1 VRRSIFSLILT
12 AGIMIGQTRP
22 DVSVV
27 KAHPDSVSCGDVRVL
42 TGGQLEAG
50 CFTLELMIRE
60 GLNILPNQLS
70 GGPDWVRHDRWDIS
84 AKAASVAGKPDED
97 IYRQLLM
104 GVAVERF
111 SLKLHSEKRSAKGF
125 ALVVAEKEKPG
136 PGLRLNSG
144 EPHSFSVKAGPSLSG
159 RAITMGELA
168 SWLRIPAGAVG
179 TVVDQTGLAGTYDV
193 DLRWAPLQSSR
204 TSDPGAEPVI
214 FSALR
219 EQLGLKLV
227 SAQVD
232 EEMYEIQGAERPAP
246 N

>member
-1 VRRSIFSLILT
+1 
-12 AGIMIGQTRP
+12 MIGQTRP

-27 KAHPDSVSCGDVRVL
+27 KAHPDRVACADVRVL
-42 TGGQLEAG
+42 PGGQFEAG

-84 AKAASVAGKPDED
+84 AKAASLAGKPDED

-104 GVAVERF
+104 GVVVERF

-125 ALVVAEKEKPG
+125 VLVVAEKEKPG

-144 EPHSFSVKAGPSLSG
+144 EPHSFSVKAGPSLS
-159 RAITMGELA
+159 
-168 SWLRIPAGAVG
+168 V
-179 TVVDQTGLAGTYDV
+179 AGTYDV

-219 EQLGLKLV
+219 QQLGLKLV